1 MIAVTKN
8 LRFPAK
14 FTGQIATDGRGG
26 TLSELAL
33 WQRCPEQGLPFNT
46 MQSSQPRLTIKD
58 IARLSG
64 VGKSTVSRVL
74 NNEGKVSQQ
83 TRERV
88 EAVIREQGFIPSKSA
103 QAMRGQS
110 DKIIGIIVS
119 RLDSPSENQA
129 VRAILPLLYEQGYDS
144 ILMES
149 LLKAELVTEHL
160 RVLHQRNVDGVI
172 LFGFTGL
179 HSEMLLE
186 WQSKMVVMVREYAGL
201 SSVCFDD
208 AGAVSLLM
216 KRLHQQGHQQISYI
230 GVDEKDETT
239 GRLRHQAYRDACQ
252 HYNLTPHAA
261 LGDLSYQSGFNL
273 AAQVIKPDT
282 SALICASD
290 TIALGAIKY
299 VQQHPQTRLKIC
311 SIGHT
316 PLLSFLFPDTVSV
329 DLGFSDA
336 GQAAAQQL
344 VGLLNGQC
352 EIRQLTVRC
361 QLD

>member
-1 MIAVTKN
+1 M
-8 LRFPAK
+8 
-14 FTGQIATDGRGG
+14 
-26 TLSELAL
+26 E
-33 WQRCPEQGLPFNT
+33 
-46 MQSSQPRLTIKD
+46 SSQPRLTIKD

-88 EAVIREQGFIPSKSA
+88 EAVIREYGFIPSKSA

-110 DKIIGIIVS
+110 DKIIGVIVS

-149 LLKAELVTEHL
+149 LLKVDLVAEHL

-179 HSEMLLE
+179 SSEMLIE
-186 WQSKMVVMVREYAGL
+186 WRSKMVVMVREYAGL

-208 AGAVSLLM
+208 AGAVALLM
-216 KRLHQQGHQQISYI
+216 ARLKQQGHQQISYI
-230 GVDEKDETT
+230 GVSEKDETT
-239 GRLRHQAYRDACQ
+239 GRIRYQAYLDACQ
-252 HYNLTPHAA
+252 QQNIVPTFA
-261 LGDLSYQSGFNL
+261 LGDLSYQSGFTL

-282 SALICASD
+282 SAVICASD

-299 VQQHPQTRLKIC
+299 VQHNPCGSLKIC

-329 DLGFSDA
+329 DLGYAHA
-336 GQAAAQQL
+336 GKAAAQQL
-344 VGLLNGQC
+344 VGLLSGQNNIC
-352 EIRQLTVRC
+352 QLTVPSK
-361 QLD
+361 LD

>member
-8 LRFPAK
+8 LPLVAQ
-14 FTGQIATDGRGG
+14 TIGQITPASRDD
-26 TLSELAL
+26 TLSVLVS
-33 WQRCPEQGLPFNT
+33 WQRCRGKGLPFNY

-88 EAVIREQGFIPSKSA
+88 EAVIREHGFIPSKSA

-129 VRAILPLLYEQGYDS
+129 VRAILPLLYQQGYDS

-149 LLKAELVTEHL
+149 LLTPELVREHL

-216 KRLHQQGHQQISYI
+216 KRLHQQGHQHIGYI
-230 GVDEKDETT
+230 GGAEKDETT
-239 GRLRHQAYRDACQ
+239 GRLRYQAYRDACQ
-252 HYNLTPHAA
+252 HFNLTPNAA
-261 LGDLSYQSGFNL
+261 LGDLSYQSGFSL
-273 AAQVIKPDT
+273 AAQVIKSDT

-299 VQQHPQTRLKIC
+299 VQQHPQTPLKIC

-329 DLGFSDA
+329 DLGFSHA

-344 VGLLNGQC
+344 VGLLNGQSGIC
-352 EIRQLTVRC
+352 QLTVPC
-361 QLD
+361 KLD